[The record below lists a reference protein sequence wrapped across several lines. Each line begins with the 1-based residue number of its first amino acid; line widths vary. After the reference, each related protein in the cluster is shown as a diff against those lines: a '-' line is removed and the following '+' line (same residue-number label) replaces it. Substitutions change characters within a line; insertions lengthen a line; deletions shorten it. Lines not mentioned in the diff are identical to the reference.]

1 MKRHPT
7 RVMRLWS
14 ASAGL
19 CAALGAG
26 CATTS
31 ESVNAAANAGVD
43 PDNGE
48 SVATAEARVSFAKA
62 ADTYQSSK
70 GKDVASARAGFE
82 AAAKA
87 DPQFALARY
96 NAAVLLEK
104 EGKAD
109 DAKRMYRE
117 ALEIDPTL
125 DVATNNLGV
134 ILERGGQLDAAR
146 TLYGEIIDKHPEAV
160 AARLRM
166 ASLARADGD
175 PKTAARL
182 AREALQFDASS
193 LTAYRL
199 LARIY
204 AEENRSQ
211 LARLIAVRGSKL
223 SPDDPELNF
232 ALALVAANDKDVV
245 AARTLLSKVIE
256 KDQNHVDARVA
267 LANMALSNRDWK
279 TASLQL
285 EALSKLDP
293 KNPSV
298 WNNLGLAYKGHGR
311 FEEAKGA
318 YQKALEVAP
327 SFAEASLNLGLL
339 QLRHLQDPD
348 AALVTL
354 TAYMDKASSP
364 VSAADDLLTEAKT
377 LIESRAEEKRMLA
390 EQARMEEEMRKQAA
404 EAEKAAAEAEKAAA
418 AAGPADS
425 AAPADGAAVSEA
437 APDAEAAAEPE
448 AEPEPEP
455 EPKDEP
461 KAKKKTKKKKKPT
474 KKPDG
479 PARDDNFYD

>member
-1 MKRHPT
+1 
-7 RVMRLWS
+7 
-14 ASAGL
+14 
-19 CAALGAG
+19 
-26 CATTS
+26 
-31 ESVNAAANAGVD
+31 
-43 PDNGE
+43 
-48 SVATAEARVSFAKA
+48 
-62 ADTYQSSK
+62 
-70 GKDVASARAGFE
+70 
-82 AAAKA
+82 
-87 DPQFALARY
+87 
-96 NAAVLLEK
+96 
-104 EGKAD
+104 
-109 DAKRMYRE
+109 
-117 ALEIDPTL
+117 
-125 DVATNNLGV
+125 
-134 ILERGGQLDAAR
+134 
-146 TLYGEIIDKHPEAV
+146 
-160 AARLRM
+160 
-166 ASLARADGD
+166 
-175 PKTAARL
+175 
-182 AREALQFDASS
+182 
-193 LTAYRL
+193 
-199 LARIY
+199 
-204 AEENRSQ
+204 
-211 LARLIAVRGSKL
+211 
-223 SPDDPELNF
+223 
-232 ALALVAANDKDVV
+232 
-245 AARTLLSKVIE
+245 
-256 KDQNHVDARVA
+256 
-267 LANMALSNRDWK
+267 
-279 TASLQL
+279 
-285 EALSKLDP
+285 
-293 KNPSV
+293 V